1 MTQHLTLLTMG
12 TKNEIK
18 VVSKELTKYRVF
30 LTTTIEIEV
39 DVYAEDAYEARQIAE
54 QELSITEYSNDTIGV
69 EIPNSWSQDINRD
82 GDQKMELVS
91 VSAGGYVEAYNSE
104 SEGSITL
111 YAREED
117 GFDDTDKIFIDED
130 ELIDYYTDDEDQ

>member
-1 MTQHLTLLTMG
+1 MG

>member
-1 MTQHLTLLTMG
+1 MG

-69 EIPNSWSQDINRD
+69 EIPNSWSQDINRE

-91 VSAGGYVEAYNSE
+91 VSAGGYLEAYNSE

-130 ELIDYYTDDEDQ
+130 ELIDYYTDDEEE

>member
-1 MTQHLTLLTMG
+1 MG

-18 VVSKELTKYRVF
+18 VVSKEFTKYRVF

-39 DVYAEDAYEARQIAE
+39 DVYAEDEYEARQIAE
-54 QELSITEYSNDTIGV
+54 QELSVTEYSNDTIGV
-69 EIPNSWSQDINRD
+69 EIPNSWSQEINRE

-117 GFDDTDKIFIDED
+117 GFDDTDNIFIDED
-130 ELIDYYTDDEDQ
+130 ELIDYYTDDEEE

>member
-1 MTQHLTLLTMG
+1 MG

-18 VVSKELTKYRVF
+18 VVSKEFTKYRVF

-39 DVYAEDAYEARQIAE
+39 DVYAEDEYEAREIAE
-54 QELSITEYSNDTIGV
+54 QELSVTEYSNDTIGV
-69 EIPNSWSQDINRD
+69 EIPNSWSQDINRE

-130 ELIDYYTDDEDQ
+130 ELIDYYADDEDE

>member
-1 MTQHLTLLTMG
+1 MG

-69 EIPNSWSQDINRD
+69 EIPNSWSQDITRD

-130 ELIDYYTDDEDQ
+130 ELIDYYTDDEDEEDEDQ

>member
-1 MTQHLTLLTMG
+1 MG

-18 VVSKELTKYRVF
+18 IVSKELTKYRVS

-39 DVYAEDAYEARQIAE
+39 DVYAEDAYEAQQLAE

-69 EIPNSWSQDINRD
+69 EIPNSWSQDITRD

-104 SEGSITL
+104 SDGSITL

-130 ELIDYYTDDEDQ
+130 ELIDYYTDEEDE